1 MFSTM
6 KEQSDHIILIIDDD
20 ADVRNTL
27 GELLADEGYTVVT
40 AVHGLDALAKL
51 RRDGQPKPC
60 VILLDLMMP
69 VMTGAEFYAEQQRDP
84 YLAPIPV
91 VIISADGNVQ
101 QKAAAYGG
109 VYLAKPLRIETVLD
123 AIERHRNSPSALG

>member
-1 MFSTM
+1 MM
-6 KEQSDHIILIIDDD
+6 KEQSDQHIILIVDDD
-20 ADVRNTL
+20 DDVRNTL
-27 GELLADEGYTVVT
+27 GELLADEGYTVLT

-51 RRDGQPKPC
+51 RQDGQPKPS

-84 YLAPIPV
+84 CLAPIPV

-109 VYLAKPLRIETVLD
+109 IYLAKPLRIETVLD
-123 AIERHRNSPSALG
+123 AIEPHCKSPSALG